1 MFFEITEGSE
11 HGELAFRN
19 IISCWK
25 WYAYVKSQKNDEMI
39 MGEETQGLDVNDW
52 RKEAR

>member
-25 WYAYVKSQKNDEMI
+25 WYAYVSSQKNDIAFYE
-39 MGEETQGLDVNDW
+39 G
-52 RKEAR
+52 KEN